1 MSLVYNHVIP
11 HPVQAE
17 DFSWLLSRIA
27 EGLLCYP
34 NKSSLMLYSKVK
46 EKKML
51 FSNKKKIMQQF
62 MQHSVSEW
70 WVFLSLNEQLYPR
83 LSWRKSW
90 LSYIAIF

>member
-1 MSLVYNHVIP
+1 MSLVYNHVIA

-27 EGLLCYP
+27 ERLLCYP
-34 NKSSLMLYSKVK
+34 NKSLLMLYSKVK
-46 EKKML
+46 EKKMF

-70 WVFLSLNEQLYPR
+70 CFL
-83 LSWRKSW
+83 
-90 LSYIAIF
+90 F